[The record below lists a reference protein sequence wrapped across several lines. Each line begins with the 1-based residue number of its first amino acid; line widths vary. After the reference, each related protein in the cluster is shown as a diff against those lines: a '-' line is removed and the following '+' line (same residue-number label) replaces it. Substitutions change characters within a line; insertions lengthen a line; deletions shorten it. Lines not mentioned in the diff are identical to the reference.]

1 MIKIMDRKSK
11 TKQYIIGGAVAV
23 VILCLWV
30 SIPLMQNSS
39 MDASVASGNFF
50 KTRTADVNSLGNDI
64 PQEGGAPGYALNGE
78 MLNNP
83 ATSGEN
89 MASSLFQSGPDDE
102 TAASS
107 ATTDQEKSPAPLPG
121 ASASAGVPEP
131 SSSGPKGKLSA
142 MPSITGS
149 NSNTMTVG
157 GTHDKFFGSG
167 AAKSN
172 FAPASDQGLKTAAAS
187 DKRNSLVAML
197 QKTEEK
203 SALAAKTP
211 NLASAAGSATSAFE
225 KTSKP
230 DTSDLNSDME
240 RNSASSGL
248 ALGAAAQDLKR
259 NDPQLS
265 KSKVSLPEPKPV
277 KDDSKAADEEMKK
290 MIMQMLISS
299 VIGPMF
305 SSIFTVAPAA
315 GGK

>member
-1 MIKIMDRKSK
+1 MIKMMERKSK
-11 TKQYIIGGAVAV
+11 TKQYVIGGAVAV

-39 MDASVASGNFF
+39 MDSSVASGNFF
-50 KTRTADVNSLGNDI
+50 KTKTADVNSLGNDI

-102 TAASS
+102 TDAAA
-107 ATTDQEKSPAPLPG
+107 ATDADKSPAPLPG
-121 ASASAGVPEP
+121 MSASSGAP
-131 SSSGPKGKLSA
+131 SPSPSGPKSRLSA
-142 MPSITGS
+142 MPSMTAGNS
-149 NSNTMTVG
+149 NSMTVG

-172 FAPASDQGLKTAAAS
+172 FAPASDLGLKNTAAS

-203 SALAAKTP
+203 SALAAKAP

-230 DTSDLNSDME
+230 DTSNLNTDME
-240 RNSASSGL
+240 QNSASSGL

-305 SSIFTVAPAA
+305 SSIFAVAPAA
-315 GGK
+315 K